1 MKKLGF
7 DYGPAFQ
14 WRGNISVLPNR
25 CLRLIRIYNVKVL
38 DAVVPRLQNSIQPCA
53 AFPYVSAG
61 SPLMLTHSPLAAST
75 SPGSLLACGLG
86 F

>member
-1 MKKLGF
+1 MSLIALGHVPHYRF
-7 DYGPAFQ
+7 PG
-14 WRGNISVLPNR
+14 
-25 CLRLIRIYNVKVL
+25 CLRLIRTDYVKVL
-38 DAVVPRLQNSIQPCA
+38 NAIVPRLQHSIQPCA